1 MIRMPDVI
9 TKKKNGKKLTN
20 EEIDFVVRGY
30 VAGEIP
36 DYQMS
41 AFLMAV
47 CFRGMTK
54 AEVAHLTKAM
64 AASGDQVD
72 LRVIPGFKA
81 DKHSTGGVG
90 DKTTLIVAPLVASLG
105 VKVAKM
111 SGRGLGHTGG
121 TIDKLESIPGF
132 STALTTDRFMEQ
144 VRDIG
149 IAIAGQT
156 GNLVPADKKMYAL
169 RDVTSTVDSIP
180 LIASSIMSKK
190 LAAGSNGIVL
200 DVKCGSGAFMKD
212 LASAKELARVMV
224 DIGKAAGRKVA
235 ALVTDMDV
243 PLGYAVGNSLE
254 VLEAIDTLS
263 GRGPEDLRTL
273 CLELAAHMLSLAG
286 QGSVEA
292 CRIRAKEALDSGA
305 ALRTLEKLITAQGG
319 DASVIQDPKKLPTAQ
334 FSSELISDVSG
345 YVSRMET
352 EQVGIAASMLGAG
365 RMTKDDVIDLG
376 AGLILKKKTG
386 DRVEKGETL
395 AVLYTSGSGERME
408 AAQDCLRKAYHFSE
422 KTPRKRKLI
431 FDSVQ

>member
-1 MIRMPDVI
+1 MPDVI

-20 EEIDFVVRGY
+20 EEIDFVVDGY
-30 VAGEIP
+30 VSGCIP

-47 CFRGMTK
+47 CFCGMNK
-54 AEVAHLTKAM
+54 AEVSHLTKAM

-72 LRVIPGFKA
+72 LRSIPGFKA

-132 STALTTDRFMEQ
+132 STSLTTDRFMEQ
-144 VRDIG
+144 VRKIG

-212 LASAKELARVMV
+212 KKDAKELARVMV
-224 DIGKAAGRKVA
+224 DIGKAAGRKVS

-254 VLEAIDTLS
+254 VLEAIETLS
-263 GRGPEDLRTL
+263 GRGPADLRKL

-286 QGSVEA
+286 KGSVDV
-292 CRIRAKEALDSGA
+292 CRELATKALDDGTALTTFGA
-305 ALRTLEKLITAQGG
+305 LIEAQGG
-319 DASVIQDPKKLPTAQ
+319 DASVIKDTKKLVVAKYAR
-334 FSSELISDVSG
+334 ELTSDVSG
-345 YVSRMET
+345 YVSRMDT
-352 EQVGIAASMLGAG
+352 EQVGIAASLLGAG
-365 RMTKDDVIDLG
+365 RMTKEDVIDLG
-376 AGLILKKKTG
+376 AGLVLRKKTG
-386 DRVEKGETL
+386 DHVEKGETL
-395 AVLYTSGSGERME
+395 AVLYASEEGERMT
-408 AAQDCLRKAYHFSE
+408 AALEGLRKAYHFSE
-422 KTPRKRKLI
+422 KEPKKRNLI
-431 FDSVQ
+431 IDSVQ

>member
-9 TKKKNGKKLTN
+9 AKKKNGKKLTD
-20 EEIDFVVRGY
+20 EEIDFVIDGY
-30 VAGEIP
+30 VSGQIP

-47 CFRGMTK
+47 CFRGMNK
-54 AEVAHLTKAM
+54 AEVSHLTRKM

-72 LRVIPGFKA
+72 LRTIPGFKA

-132 STALTTDRFMEQ
+132 STSLTTDRFMEQ

-212 LASAKELARVMV
+212 RNDAVQLARVMV
-224 DIGKAAGRKVA
+224 DIGKANGRKVA

-243 PLGYAVGNSLE
+243 PLGMAVGNSLE
-254 VLEAIDTLS
+254 VAEAIETLS
-263 GRGPEDLRTL
+263 GRGPEDLRVL
-273 CLELAAHMLSLAG
+273 CLELAAHMLALAK

-292 CRIRAKEALDSGA
+292 CRIRAAKALEDNT
-305 ALRTLEKLITAQGG
+305 ALEMFGKLIAAQGG
-319 DASVIQDPKKLPTAQ
+319 DASVIRDTKKLPIAE
-334 FSSELISDVSG
+334 FKKELISDVSG
-345 YVSRMET
+345 FVSRMDT
-352 EQVGIAASMLGAG
+352 EQVGVAASLLGAG
-365 RMTKDDVIDLG
+365 RMTKEDVIDLG

-386 DRVEKGETL
+386 DRIEKGDVL
-395 AVLYTSGSGERME
+395 AVLYTSEEGDRME
-408 AAQDCLRKAYHFSE
+408 TALKCLRNAYHFSD
-422 KTPRKRKLI
+422 KSPRKHKLI
-431 FDSVQ
+431 YDSVG

>member
-1 MIRMPDVI
+1 MRMPDVI
-9 TKKKNGKKLTN
+9 AKKKNGKRLTN

-47 CFRGMTK
+47 CFCGMTRP
-54 AEVAHLTKAM
+54 EVSHLTKAM

-72 LRVIPGFKA
+72 LRMIPGFKA

-132 STALTTDRFMEQ
+132 STALSTDRFLEQ

-212 LASAKELARVMV
+212 RASAKELARVMV

-243 PLGYAVGNSLE
+243 PLGNAVGNSLE
-254 VLEAIDTLS
+254 VLEALETLS

-286 QGSVEA
+286 QGSVDV
-292 CRIRAKEALDSGA
+292 CRSRAEEALDQGT
-305 ALRTLEKLITAQGG
+305 ALDTFGKLIAAQGG
-319 DASVIQDPKKLPTAQ
+319 DASVIRDPKLLPVAKC
-334 FSSELISDVSG
+334 SAELISDVSG
-345 YVSRMET
+345 YVSHMDT
-352 EQVGIAASMLGAG
+352 ESVGIAASLLGAG
-365 RMTKDDVIDLG
+365 RMTKEDVIDLG
-376 AGLILKKKTG
+376 AGLVLRKKTG

-395 AVLYTSGSGERME
+395 AVLYASETGERME
-408 AAQDCLRKAYHFSE
+408 AALERLRKAYHFSD
-422 KTPRKRKLI
+422 KAPKKHKLI
-431 FDSVQ
+431 YDSVQ

>member
-20 EEIDFVVRGY
+20 EEIDFVVNGY

-47 CFRGMTK
+47 CFCGMTK
-54 AEVAHLTKAM
+54 AEVSHLTKAM

-72 LRVIPGFKA
+72 LRTIPGFKA

-132 STALTTDRFMEQ
+132 STALTTDRFLEQ

-212 LASAKELARVMV
+212 RKSALELARVMV
-224 DIGKAAGRKVA
+224 DIGKAAGRKVS

-263 GRGPEDLRTL
+263 GRGPADLRTL

-286 QGSVEA
+286 QGSVDA
-292 CRIRAKEALDSGA
+292 CRARAAEALANGS
-305 ALRTLEKLITAQGG
+305 ALETFGKLIAAQGG
-319 DASVIQDPKKLPTAQ
+319 DASVIKNPKKLPVAKY
-334 FSSELISDVSG
+334 SKKLVSDVSG
-345 YVSRMET
+345 YVSRMDT
-352 EQVGIAASMLGAG
+352 EQVGIAASLLGAG
-365 RMTKDDVIDLG
+365 RMTKEDVIDLG
-376 AGLILKKKTG
+376 AGLVLQKKTG

-395 AVLYTSGSGERME
+395 AVLYASEQGERM
-408 AAQDCLRKAYHFSE
+408 AAALDCLRKAYHFSE
-422 KTPRKRKLI
+422 KSQKNQKLI
-431 FDSVQ
+431 YDSVE

>member
-286 QGSVEA
+286 QGSVDV

-408 AAQDCLRKAYHFSE
+408 AALDCLRKAYHFSE

>member
-1 MIRMPDVI
+1 MRMVDI
-9 TKKKNGKKLTN
+9 IISKRNGNELTD
-20 EEIDFVVRGY
+20 EEIAFFVNGY
-30 VAGEIP
+30 TKGEIP
-36 DYQMS
+36 DYQVSALMMAIYFKGMS
-41 AFLMAV
+41 KRETLTLTKLMAD
-47 CFRGMTK
+47 
-54 AEVAHLTKAM
+54 
-64 AASGDQVD
+64 SGDLLD
-72 LRVIPGFKA
+72 LSKIAGIKV

-90 DKTTLIVAPLVASLG
+90 DKTSLALTPIVSACG
-105 VKVAKM
+105 VPIAKM

-121 TIDKLESIPGF
+121 TIDKLESFDGFNVSIP
-132 STALTTDRFMEQ
+132 TEQ
-144 VRDIG
+144 FIDNVNTNG
-149 IAIAGQT
+149 ISIMGQT
-156 GNLVPADKKMYAL
+156 ADLAPADKKLYAL
-169 RDVTSTVDSIP
+169 RDVTGTVENMS

-286 QGSVEA
+286 QGSVDV

-305 ALRTLEKLITAQGG
+305 ALCTLEKLITAQGG

-334 FSSELISDVSG
+334 FSTELISDVSG

-395 AVLYTSGSGERME
+395 AVLYTSGNGERMG
-408 AAQDCLRKAYHFSE
+408 AALDCLRKAYHFSE
-422 KTPRKRKLI
+422 KAPRKRKLI

>member
-9 TKKKNGKKLTN
+9 AKKKNGKKLTN
-20 EEIDFVVRGY
+20 EEIDFVIEGY
-30 VAGEIP
+30 VSGRIP

-41 AFLMAV
+41 AFMMAV
-47 CFRGMTK
+47 CFCGMNK
-54 AEVAHLTKAM
+54 AEVSHLTKAM

-72 LRVIPGFKA
+72 LRSIPGFKA

-144 VRDIG
+144 VRQIG

-212 LASAKELARVMV
+212 KKDAKELARVMV
-224 DIGKAAGRKVA
+224 DIGKAAGRKVS

-243 PLGYAVGNSLE
+243 PLGFAVGNSLE
-254 VLEAIDTLS
+254 VLEAIETLS
-263 GRGPEDLRTL
+263 GRGPADLRRL

-286 QGSVEA
+286 KGSVDA
-292 CRIRAKEALDSGA
+292 CRELATKALDEGK
-305 ALRTLEKLITAQGG
+305 ALETFGKLIAAQGG
-319 DASVIQDPKKLPTAQ
+319 DPSVISDTKKLAVAKYGH
-334 FSSELISDVSG
+334 ELISDVSG
-345 YVSRMET
+345 YVSRMDT
-352 EQVGIAASMLGAG
+352 EQVGIAASLLGAG
-365 RMTKDDVIDLG
+365 RMTKEDVIDLG
-376 AGLILKKKTG
+376 AGLVLRKKTG

-395 AVLYTSGSGERME
+395 AVLYASEEGERM
-408 AAQDCLRKAYHFSE
+408 AAALEGLRKAYHFSE
-422 KTPRKRKLI
+422 KAPKKHDLI
-431 FDSVQ
+431 IDSVQ

>member
-1 MIRMPDVI
+1 MMI
-9 TKKKNGKKLTN
+9 KK
-20 EEIDFVVRGY
+20 VRRLFLFFIRIGY
-30 VAGEIP
+30 FCI
-36 DYQMS
+36 YLKQTFMS
-41 AFLMAV
+41 NIRLHDKS
-47 CFRGMTK
+47 FRPFIEYDRIEK
-54 AEVAHLTKAM
+54 A
-64 AASGDQVD
+64 
-72 LRVIPGFKA
+72 
-81 DKHSTGGVG
+81 
-90 DKTTLIVAPLVASLG
+90 
-105 VKVAKM
+105 
-111 SGRGLGHTGG
+111 
-121 TIDKLESIPGF
+121 IDKLESIPGF

-286 QGSVEA
+286 QGSVDV

-305 ALRTLEKLITAQGG
+305 ALCTLEKLITAQGG

-334 FSSELISDVSG
+334 FSTELISDVSG

-395 AVLYTSGSGERME
+395 AVLYTSGNGERMG
-408 AAQDCLRKAYHFSE
+408 AALDCLRKAYHFSE
-422 KTPRKRKLI
+422 KAPRKRKLI

>member
-30 VAGEIP
+30 VEGQIP

-47 CFRGMTK
+47 CFCGMTK
-54 AEVAHLTKAM
+54 AEVSHLTKAM

-72 LRVIPGFKA
+72 LRTIPGFKA

-132 STALTTDRFMEQ
+132 STALSTDRFMKQ
-144 VRDIG
+144 VREIG

-212 LASAKELARVMV
+212 RKSAVELARVMV
-224 DIGKAAGRKVA
+224 DIGKAAGRKVS

-254 VLEAIDTLS
+254 VLEAIETLS
-263 GRGPEDLRTL
+263 GRGPEDLRAL

-286 QGSVEA
+286 QGSVDE
-292 CRIRAKEALDSGA
+292 CRARAAEALDNKT
-305 ALRTLEKLITAQGG
+305 ALETFGKLIAAQGG
-319 DASVIQDPKKLPTAQ
+319 DASVIKDPKKLPVAK
-334 FSSELISDVSG
+334 FSKKLVSDVSG
-345 YVSRMET
+345 YVRRMDT
-352 EQVGIAASMLGAG
+352 EQVGIAASLLGAG
-365 RMTKDDVIDLG
+365 RMTKEDVIDLG
-376 AGLILKKKTG
+376 AGLVLQKKTG

-395 AVLYTSGSGERME
+395 AVLYASEQGERM
-408 AAQDCLRKAYHFSE
+408 AAALDCLRKAYHFSE
-422 KTPRKRKLI
+422 KKPKNQKLI
-431 FDSVQ
+431 YESVE